1 MITVNNLVHHEFIG
15 LSVSVTSVS
24 NESLRLKGT
33 VIDET
38 KNTIK
43 IEVDDNV
50 EKIIQKKGSI
60 FVFELP
66 TGEKVEING
75 NILSIR
81 PEDRIKKR
89 FKKNINTVIIWLGL
103 MFKNQKLHAMILT
116 AHFME
121 LYL

>member
-24 NESLRLKGT
+24 NKSLRLKGT

-43 IEVDDNV
+43 IEVDDV
-50 EKIIQKKGSI
+50 EKIIPKKGSI
-60 FVFELP
+60 FIFELP

-75 NILSIR
+75 IFFYEFIVTKQKGPLVLNVVT
-81 PEDRIKKR
+81 
-89 FKKNINTVIIWLGL
+89 INS
-103 MFKNQKLHAMILT
+103 
-116 AHFME
+116 
-121 LYL
+121 

>member
-50 EKIIQKKGSI
+50 EKIIPKKEMLKWSVLKI
-60 FVFELP
+60 FGIWELNL
-66 TGEKVEING
+66 I
-75 NILSIR
+75 
-81 PEDRIKKR
+81 
-89 FKKNINTVIIWLGL
+89 
-103 MFKNQKLHAMILT
+103 
-116 AHFME
+116 
-121 LYL
+121 